1 LALIFAAS
9 AKHQREAGRI
19 PVPRKLFWRGCR
31 KAAHTGG
38 LRPLTALKALAATA
52 VGMVY
57 FLICGDPRDLR
68 LFFSTDGFLVNQRE
82 KNKSFNR

>member
-1 LALIFAAS
+1 
-9 AKHQREAGRI
+9 
-19 PVPRKLFWRGCR
+19 VPRKFFWRGCR

-38 LRPLTALKALAATA
+38 LRPRTALKAFDSGYSASRANNGYSGRA
-52 VGMVY
+52 
-57 FLICGDPRDLR
+57 FFICGYPRDLR